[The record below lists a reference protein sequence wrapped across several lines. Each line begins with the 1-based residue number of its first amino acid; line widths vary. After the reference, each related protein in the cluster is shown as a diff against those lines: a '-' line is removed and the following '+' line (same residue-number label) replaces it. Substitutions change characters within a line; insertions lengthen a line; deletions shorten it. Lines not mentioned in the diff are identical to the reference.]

1 MNKILHNYY
10 KLPYDIK
17 QNILKFIDYTDKNN
31 ALFEF
36 FKYERN
42 IFKNKYTPHH
52 IFIDN
57 YNNLSL
63 SQLEFFYMNINIP
76 YEFIINNQNL
86 VIWDKY
92 VQNKYIH
99 FSIFNNISYILP
111 SIWYNES
118 LTNEFIIKNKNI
130 LFQNVTYLFYFT
142 SSQNIWKK
150 YPILCQDLVVEFI
163 NHFNANLI
171 KSMYDNKYVPL
182 LFLLRHFPEYN
193 NFKEIW
199 KHIGLNQEYLYENF
213 EKINWKILA
222 VNPKLDS
229 SFIFDNLQKIDD
241 DCIINLCNNDSP
253 PLDILSILK
262 NKIPWIILSKNKN
275 VHSDFFEYNIDYVDW
290 NSLSQNEGIQIDF
303 FIKYFYKLFTYFS
316 NNKNQYL
323 YDNSHF
329 ELLQNQLV

>member
-1 MNKILHNYY
+1 MNKTLHNYD
-10 KLPYDIK
+10 KLPFDIK

-31 ALFEF
+31 AIFEF

-76 YEFIINNQNL
+76 YEFIINNQNI

-118 LTNEFIIKNKNI
+118 LTNDFIIKNKNI
-130 LFQNVTYLFYFT
+130 LFQSYTYAFYFA

-150 YPILCQDLVVEFI
+150 YPILCQDLVAEFI
-163 NHFNANLI
+163 NHFNDNLI
-171 KSMYDNKYVPL
+171 NGNVNQRPL
-182 LFLLRHFPEYN
+182 NSNSDSLTV
-193 NFKEIW
+193 K
-199 KHIGLNQEYLYENF
+199 LNDWVSVEMQSISSPTYLYYYS
-213 EKINWKILA
+213 LRQVSGA
-222 VNPKLDS
+222 GPGGGTTPANPPSNIVGGALG
-229 SFIFDNLQKIDD
+229 IFSAHTVQRK
-241 DCIINLCNNDSP
+241 
-253 PLDILSILK
+253 
-262 NKIPWIILSKNKN
+262 
-275 VHSDFFEYNIDYVDW
+275 
-290 NSLSQNEGIQIDF
+290 QIQI
-303 FIKYFYKLFTYFS
+303 K
-316 NNKNQYL
+316 
-323 YDNSHF
+323 
-329 ELLQNQLV
+329 